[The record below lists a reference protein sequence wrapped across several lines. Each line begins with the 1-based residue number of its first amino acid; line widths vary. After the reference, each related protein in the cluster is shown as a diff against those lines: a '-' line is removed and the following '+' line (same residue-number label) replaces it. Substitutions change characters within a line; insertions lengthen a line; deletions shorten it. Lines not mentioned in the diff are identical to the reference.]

1 MNFLFSEDFNRDKR
15 IQSITNDREA
25 SRITTRSFRV
35 VSRRNATRVSE
46 SLRNFTIDFHPAI
59 VASDFDI
66 KRGDNRS
73 HRCFHALK
81 EIAVEG
87 QRFPRCER
95 SFPDAVKRARA
106 NAKPIYDRVPSI
118 ESESRGYVTTG
129 LVVIGAKSMGI

>member
-1 MNFLFSEDFNRDKR
+1 MDHS
-15 IQSITNDREA
+15 A
-25 SRITTRSFRV
+25 
-35 VSRRNATRVSE
+35 RVSE

-81 EIAVEG
+81 GIAVEG

-95 SFPDAVKRARA
+95 SFPDTVKRRVLARMRSQSTT
-106 NAKPIYDRVPSI
+106 DVPSI
-118 ESESRGYVTTG
+118 ESESRGYVTT
-129 LVVIGAKSMGI
+129 VVRGNRCQVNGNLKSRRWSNGTRLLP